1 LRTRA
6 DVAERYALVTG
17 ASRGIGRAIAVDL
30 AAHGYDVALL
40 GRDAAALGETATAVA
55 EARSGAHAVVHA
67 VDVTDSAA
75 LDAAVAAVVA
85 GFGRLDAVVANAGQS
100 QDGLILRFKPADLD
114 RLLDVNLK
122 SAFALSAAVAKPMI
136 KQRNGAIVFVSSI
149 VGISGNAG
157 QTAYAATKAGLLGL
171 TRSLAKELGSRN
183 VRVNAVAPG
192 LIETAMTA
200 DLPDAARAAFL
211 GGVALGRPGTPD
223 DVAGVV
229 TFLASDAA
237 RYVTGQT
244 IVVDGGGV
252 MQ

>member
-1 LRTRA
+1 
-6 DVAERYALVTG
+6 VAERYALVTG

-211 GGVALGRPGTPD
+211 GGVALGRPGTPG

-229 TFLASDAA
+229 TFLTSDAA

-244 IVVDGGGV
+244 IVVDGGGL
-252 MQ
+252 MY